1 MDLRRPAQY
10 EDHRGSMPPLPDT
23 PETLQYWLL
32 TNARTCGTVPQL
44 LEALAAR
51 LRRSIPLHRLFCGT
65 IVLHPQAAAWAWI
78 WLPESPLRTLAF
90 SFDEFQRLGQNDSP
104 VRRLERGANEVRRT
118 AAKGAD
124 GMLDVE
130 EIFASGFTDFLALSI
145 HFRGEWVGAFTFAT
159 HHPEGFTPDHLA
171 LLRSATYALE
181 AAVEPLAQDLVTSAL
196 LQTYL
201 GRDAGERVF
210 QGDVQRGDGEMLRA
224 AVWMSDVRRFTWLS
238 THLAPAEL
246 RELLNQVF
254 ETTVEV
260 VEANGGQV
268 LKFIGDG
275 LLAVFLGD
283 GDLACASA
291 LRAALDQRLRI
302 EQLRVDREAKGLLF
316 TDVGVGLHYGDVNY
330 GNIGAPGRLDFTVI
344 GSAVNLAARI
354 EGLCSSL
361 GQSVLASAAFKA
373 RAPADWEHCGDH
385 RLKGVD
391 EPVQIYAPGPWLNRL
406 PVQR

>member
-1 MDLRRPAQY
+1 M
-10 EDHRGSMPPLPDT
+10 
-23 PETLQYWLL
+23 
-32 TNARTCGTVPQL
+32 
-44 LEALAAR
+44 
-51 LRRSIPLHRLFCGT
+51 PLHRLFCGT

-78 WLPESPLRTLAF
+78 LSPDGELRTLAF
-90 SFDEFQRLGQNDSP
+90 SFDEFQRLSQSDSP
-104 VRRLERGANEVRRT
+104 VRRLQRGAPEVRRT
-118 AAKGAD
+118 AAQGGD
-124 GMLDVE
+124 GMLDVQQV
-130 EIFASGFTDFLALSI
+130 FAQGFTDFLALSI

-159 HHPEGFTPDHLA
+159 LHPEGFSPEHLA
-171 LLRSATYALE
+171 LLRSAEHALG
-181 AAVEPLAQDLVTSAL
+181 ATIHPLAQDLVTSAL
-196 LQTYL
+196 LRTYL

-238 THLAPAEL
+238 THLEPAAL
-246 RELLNQVF
+246 RQLLNQIF
-254 ETTVEV
+254 EATVEV

-268 LKFIGDG
+268 LKFMGDG
-275 LLAVFLGD
+275 LLAVFPGD
-283 GDLACASA
+283 GELACASA

-302 EQLRVDREAKGLLF
+302 EQLRAEREAQGLLF

-361 GQSVLASAAFKA
+361 GESVLASEAFKA
-373 RAPADWEHCGDH
+373 RAPADWAPCGEH

-391 EPVQIYAPGPWLNRL
+391 EPVEIYAPGPWLNRI
-406 PVQR
+406 PAQR

>member
-1 MDLRRPAQY
+1 M
-10 EDHRGSMPPLPDT
+10 SKLPDT
-23 PETLQYWLL
+23 AQTLQRWLL
-32 TNARTCGTVPQL
+32 TEARTCGTVDQF
-44 LEALAAR
+44 LEALSAR
-51 LRRSIPLHRLFCGT
+51 LRRSVPLDRLFCGT

-78 WLPESPLRTLAF
+78 WRPDRPLRALAF
-90 SFDEFQRLGQNDSP
+90 SFAEFQRLGQSDSP
-104 VRRLERGANEVRRT
+104 VRRLERGAAEVRRT
-118 AAKGAD
+118 AAQGAD

-145 HFRGEWVGAFTFAT
+145 HFRGEWVGAFTFGT
-159 HHPEGFTPDHLA
+159 RHPEGFSPDHLQ
-171 LLRSATYALE
+171 LLRSAKPALE
-181 AAVEPLAQDLVTSAL
+181 AAIEPLAQDLVTSAL

-210 QGDVQRGDGEMLRA
+210 RGDVQRGDGEMLRA

-238 THLAPAEL
+238 TSLEPAAL
-246 RELLNQVF
+246 RQLLNQIF
-254 ETTVEV
+254 EATVEV

-268 LKFIGDG
+268 LKFMGDG

-283 GDLACASA
+283 GDQACASA
-291 LRAALDQRLRI
+291 LRAALDQRQRL
-302 EQLRVDREAKGLLF
+302 EQMRVEREAQGLLF

-361 GQSVLASAAFKA
+361 GEGVLASQDFMA
-373 RAPADWEHCGDH
+373 RAPADWSSCGEH
-385 RLKGVD
+385 RLKGVE
-391 EPVQIYAPGPWLNRL
+391 EPVQIYAPGLWLNRI
-406 PVQR
+406 PTQR